1 VIEYKSSRQLE
12 AMDRANRIVRKIL
25 AELAERVAPGV
36 TTEDLDR
43 YAEQRL
49 KEEGAR
55 PAFKGYRLP
64 GCTDYPAVLCTSV
77 NEEVVHGI
85 PSPKRVLREGDI
97 VSLDFGAVLEGLYG
111 DAAVTVPVGNVSGE
125 ARDLILAA
133 KESLRLA
140 ISQLRPGNRISDI
153 SEAVQSYVESQG
165 YSVVRDFVGHGI
177 GRNLHEDPQV
187 PNYVASG
194 MRDPVL
200 REGMVLAIEPMIA
213 AGSPEVEID
222 SSDGWTV
229 RTRDRSLA
237 AHWELSV
244 AVLATGP
251 WILGGAA
258 EEAAG

>member
-165 YSVVRDFVGHGI
+165 YSVDV
-177 GRNLHEDPQV
+177 
-187 PNYVASG
+187 S
-194 MRDPVL
+194 
-200 REGMVLAIEPMIA
+200 
-213 AGSPEVEID
+213 
-222 SSDGWTV
+222 
-229 RTRDRSLA
+229 
-237 AHWELSV
+237 
-244 AVLATGP
+244 AVL
-251 WILGGAA
+251 
-258 EEAAG
+258 E